1 MTIEEVKI
9 GDFSKDLGQP
19 GGTKTRLDSADQAL
33 ETKVTDAEQQLKP
46 RLSYEEQLKELGVS
60 KEEAAEI
67 IDSILMKGF
76 WSEDIQITKRIT
88 MRLRTRQA
96 RDLQR
101 AQNVIETQR
110 PIFEDHKQAIF
121 NRYCLAGSLE
131 RFAKDPLPYPQKSA
145 SGDAVEAAFQE
156 RLAYVDNL
164 AGPIINLIYQ
174 KLFKFDSKIFTILS
188 EGVIENF

>member
-9 GDFSKDLGQP
+9 GDFSKDLAP
-19 GGTKTRLDSADQAL
+19 TSPVKTRLDAADQQL
-33 ETKVTDAEQQLKP
+33 ENKVSDAEQQLKP

-67 IDSILMKGF
+67 IDSILMKGY
-76 WSEDIQITKRIT
+76 WAEDIQITKRVT
-88 MRLRTRQA
+88 LRLRTRQA

-101 AQNVIETQR
+101 AQTVIETQR
-110 PIFEDHKQAIF
+110 PVFEDHKQAIF

-131 RFAKDPLPYPQKSA
+131 RFAKDHLPFPAKTA
-145 SGDAVEAAFQE
+145 SGDVIESAFQE
-156 RLAYVDNL
+156 RLTYVDNL
-164 AGPIINLIYQ
+164 SGPIINLVYQ